1 MQYRVRSVRSG
12 DMTVREEMIE
22 AADDQSLRAALAAD
36 MAVVL
41 DIRPVRQARLRWRS
55 QPRYDYALFCREVR
69 TLIRAGMTVV
79 EAVDTLCARNGTARR
94 EPGLMDLLQENLQR
108 GQSLSHSLAA
118 LPRVPPVLVA
128 AVRAGERTSNLGE
141 ALDDYLRFDELMQRL
156 RRKVVSAALYPALVT
171 TLGIGIAVFLLV
183 VVMPSFSRMYNNLRG
198 RSSGF
203 SARIIDLSQ
212 WVEQHHALTVA
223 ILVSAVAGL
232 AVWIRS
238 GEARRFMTRFALAV
252 PWIRKSIEDFQLAM
266 LYQALAL
273 LLKGGYPLV
282 QAIEVGGQS
291 VLGTHLG
298 DALARARR
306 YITEGSLVSQSLAS
320 EGLCDEVDRRLM
332 AAAERNGDFHLAAE
346 VVAQLHGERF
356 ELFIERATRIVE
368 PLLLLGV
375 ALFVGSIVVAMYMPI
390 FDMATRLR

>member
-1 MQYRVRSVRSG
+1 
-12 DMTVREEMIE
+12 
-22 AADDQSLRAALAAD
+22 
-36 MAVVL
+36 
-41 DIRPVRQARLRWRS
+41 
-55 QPRYDYALFCREVR
+55 
-69 TLIRAGMTVV
+69 
-79 EAVDTLCARNGTARR
+79 
-94 EPGLMDLLQENLQR
+94 
-108 GQSLSHSLAA
+108 
-118 LPRVPPVLVA
+118 
-128 AVRAGERTSNLGE
+128 
-141 ALDDYLRFDELMQRL
+141 
-156 RRKVVSAALYPALVT
+156 
-171 TLGIGIAVFLLV
+171 
-183 VVMPSFSRMYNNLRG
+183 
-198 RSSGF
+198 
-203 SARIIDLSQ
+203 
-212 WVEQHHALTVA
+212 
-223 ILVSAVAGL
+223 
-232 AVWIRS
+232 
-238 GEARRFMTRFALAV
+238 
-252 PWIRKSIEDFQLAM
+252 
-266 LYQALAL
+266 LAL